1 MTPEVEAIAENT
13 AELYEEAPCGY
24 LSTLASG
31 EIIRVNRTF
40 LSLTGYRAE
49 ECVGKRFSVLL
60 TFPSSL
66 LYETHCIPLLRL
78 RGSISEISLDLVH
91 RSGTP
96 IPVLLNAVAK
106 LGPDGSPS
114 LFRMVVLNAPTRR
127 NYERELLQARTQAEE
142 ATDRVRILHTAAERR
157 VSEQQL
163 LLQSVGRMAA
173 GDLEAPI
180 DIERSESLAP
190 LPAALERMRKDI
202 LDQLHKL
209 QARNAEILHLNEEL
223 RHQIEQRSRLLADSV
238 LFEDDVEAGQ
248 ALPVFPGGTL
258 LAERYRIITLLGQG
272 AMGDVYEVE
281 RMSDGRHFAAKILR
295 IKPNS
300 HTMVR
305 FAREAQMLAR
315 LRHPNLIAIV
325 DVDIT
330 EDRVA
335 YIVMELARGTSLA
348 ELGRYYGDCAYMVP
362 ILSQIADALSAVHAD
377 GIVHRDLKPAN
388 VLISSTTEGSAP
400 AAKLV
405 DFGVSRLLDPQLDTP
420 TPESPDRSQAEL
432 AALAIQSVEIAMTI
446 DGPLRESNLSAPV
459 SAHDLTTHP
468 ETLPSAIVSPAI
480 VSPAIV
486 WPTPSSQSASTPGR
500 SRRRSR
506 TPDKLT
512 QVGTFLGTPL
522 YMAPE
527 LRGGGSHALPPTD
540 IFSFGVMAY
549 EVLTGSL
556 PFEELPLLM
565 TERRAGELPFV
576 PLHSLCPGLS
586 PKLVQTLERCLSV
599 NPATRPTASELALIL
614 REGSEHH
621 NQTASA

>member
-91 RSGTP
+91 RNGTP

-114 LFRMVVLNAPTRR
+114 LFRLVVLNAPTRR

-238 LFEDDVEAGQ
+238 LFEDDV
-248 ALPVFPGGTL
+248 
-258 LAERYRIITLLGQG
+258 G
-272 AMGDVYEVE
+272 A
-281 RMSDGRHFAAKILR
+281 S
-295 IKPNS
+295 
-300 HTMVR
+300 
-305 FAREAQMLAR
+305 
-315 LRHPNLIAIV
+315 
-325 DVDIT
+325 
-330 EDRVA
+330 
-335 YIVMELARGTSLA
+335 
-348 ELGRYYGDCAYMVP
+348 
-362 ILSQIADALSAVHAD
+362 
-377 GIVHRDLKPAN
+377 
-388 VLISSTTEGSAP
+388 
-400 AAKLV
+400 
-405 DFGVSRLLDPQLDTP
+405 
-420 TPESPDRSQAEL
+420 
-432 AALAIQSVEIAMTI
+432 
-446 DGPLRESNLSAPV
+446 
-459 SAHDLTTHP
+459 
-468 ETLPSAIVSPAI
+468 
-480 VSPAIV
+480 
-486 WPTPSSQSASTPGR
+486 
-500 SRRRSR
+500 
-506 TPDKLT
+506 
-512 QVGTFLGTPL
+512 
-522 YMAPE
+522 
-527 LRGGGSHALPPTD
+527 
-540 IFSFGVMAY
+540 
-549 EVLTGSL
+549 
-556 PFEELPLLM
+556 
-565 TERRAGELPFV
+565 
-576 PLHSLCPGLS
+576 
-586 PKLVQTLERCLSV
+586 
-599 NPATRPTASELALIL
+599 
-614 REGSEHH
+614 
-621 NQTASA
+621 NQTPIRSIGPNYLSKFSDEKELHVQKSRKRLGNGGV